1 MMSEMQLDLKESIE
15 HLRSRRPI
23 AQPNIG
29 FLMQLKNFEK
39 ELFGKISDVPL
50 LSPNAPVTNTPA
62 VSEET

>member
-1 MMSEMQLDLKESIE
+1 
-15 HLRSRRPI
+15 
-23 AQPNIG
+23 
-29 FLMQLKNFEK
+29 MQLKNFEK